1 MTNFL
6 FRNKTTSVITVVIC
20 IIVVSGQ
27 FAVSALKNFTT
38 KLVEEKA
45 AWIESIIVEEVPDN
59 KLITEGVP
67 VSFIPEAI
75 GEARSLLPA
84 EIPIDIAVVDRI
96 VNDYYQKLVDRAFS
110 QIEGKI
116 SIIERHRNE
125 NNMITLHSIMTALKE
140 GIFSYLNRVY
150 LIARLVILGIL
161 LIYAGCCAYTA
172 YRGRQGA
179 IPK

>member
-6 FRNKTTSVITVVIC
+6 FRNKTTSVVTIVIC

-27 FAVSALKNFTT
+27 FAVSAVKNFTT

-45 AWIESIIVEEVPDN
+45 AWIEGIIVEEVPDN
-59 KLITEGVP
+59 RIITEGVP

-75 GEARSLLPA
+75 SETRSLLPD

-96 VNDYYQKLVDRAFS
+96 VNDYYQKLADRAFS
-110 QIEGKI
+110 QIEGKM
-116 SIIERHRNE
+116 SIIEQHKNE
-125 NNMITLHSIMTALKE
+125 NNMITLHSIIAALKE
-140 GIFSYLNRVY
+140 GVFFYLNRVY
-150 LIARLVILGIL
+150 LIIRLLILGIL

-172 YRGRQGA
+172 YKGR
-179 IPK
+179 